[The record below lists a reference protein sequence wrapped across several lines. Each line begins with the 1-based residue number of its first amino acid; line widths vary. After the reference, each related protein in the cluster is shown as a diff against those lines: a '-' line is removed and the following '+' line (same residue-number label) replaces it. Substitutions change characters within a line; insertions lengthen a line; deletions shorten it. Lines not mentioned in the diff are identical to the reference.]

1 LSSPENVPNESIDPD
16 AMSMYP
22 DSILRSTNGSTKSIA
37 PVWHTILLIAG
48 ILLLSFAGAKEFSG
62 EHVGQVHRLQ
72 TYALTLATEIVM
84 LIWVWFGLRL
94 RRIPFRSI
102 FGNVSGARTLGI
114 DAACAAGFWVFSV
127 TLLATINATWFLT
140 DALIH
145 HRSILQ
151 NGKLDPAQEKTV
163 HTLTALAP
171 SNASE
176 IAAWILLCVMAGL
189 TEEIV
194 FRGYLQ
200 RQFTAWGR
208 GAAAVG
214 VVISAIL
221 FGCAHGYQGAHYMVL
236 LSVYGALFSLLA
248 IFRRNIRA
256 GIFAHAWQDIF
267 SGLGLALLHAKHLV

>member
-1 LSSPENVPNESIDPD
+1 LSSPENVPAECLTPD
-16 AMSMYP
+16 ARSLYP
-22 DSILRSTNGSTKSIA
+22 GSAKSIA
-37 PVWHTILLIAG
+37 PVWHTILLIAA
-48 ILLLSFAGAKEFSG
+48 ILLLSFAGAKQFSG
-62 EHVGQVHRLQ
+62 EHAEPVHRLQ

-94 RRIPFRSI
+94 RRIPFRSV
-102 FGNVSGARTLGI
+102 FGNVSGSRTLGI
-114 DAACAAGFWVFSV
+114 DVLSAGAFWICSLS
-127 TLLATINATWFLT
+127 LLAMINAALFIT

-145 HRSILQ
+145 HRPLIQ
-151 NGKLDPAQEKTV
+151 NGKLDPTQEKTI

-171 SNASE
+171 SNMSE
-176 IAAWILLCVMAGL
+176 IAAWILLCVMAGI

-214 VVISAIL
+214 VVFSAVL
-221 FGCAHGYQGAHYMVL
+221 FGCAHGYQGLHYMIL
-236 LSVYGALFSLLA
+236 LSIFGALFSLLA

-256 GIFAHAWQDIF
+256 GIFAHAWQDIVA
-267 SGLGLALLHAKHLV
+267 GLGLALLHSKHII

>member
-1 LSSPENVPNESIDPD
+1 
-16 AMSMYP
+16 MSLYP
-22 DSILRSTNGSTKSIA
+22 GSANLIA
-37 PVWHTILLIAG
+37 PAWHTILLIAV
-48 ILLLSFAGAKEFSG
+48 ILLLSFAGAKQFSG
-62 EHVGQVHRLQ
+62 EHAAPVHRLQ
-72 TYALTLATEIVM
+72 TYALTVATEVVM

-102 FGNVSGARTLGI
+102 FGEISGARTLGI
-114 DAACAAGFWVFSV
+114 DVLSAGVFWISALS
-127 TLLATINATWFLT
+127 LLATVNITWFLA

-145 HRSILQ
+145 HRPLFQ
-151 NGKLDPAQEKTV
+151 NGSLDPEQQKTI

-171 SNASE
+171 SNMSE

-214 VVISAIL
+214 VVFSALL
-221 FGCAHGYQGAHYMVL
+221 FGCAHGYQGVHYMVL
-236 LSVYGALFSLLA
+236 LSIFGALFSVLA

-256 GIFAHAWQDIF
+256 GIFAHAWQDIVA
-267 SGLGLALLHAKHLV
+267 GLGLALLHAKHLV

>member
-1 LSSPENVPNESIDPD
+1 MSIHP
-16 AMSMYP
+16 
-22 DSILRSTNGSTKSIA
+22 GSAKPIA
-37 PVWHTILLIAG
+37 PVWHTLLLVAG
-48 ILLLSFAGAKEFSG
+48 IVLLSIAGAKQFSG
-62 EHVGQVHRLQ
+62 DDAAQVHRLQ
-72 TYALTLATEIVM
+72 TYALTVATQIVM

-102 FGNVSGARTLGI
+102 FGDIAGPRALGI
-114 DAACAAGFWVFSV
+114 DVLSAGAFWICSLS
-127 TLLATINATWFLT
+127 LLATINAAWFVT

-145 HRSILQ
+145 HRSIVQ
-151 NGKLDPAQEKTV
+151 NGKLDPGQEKTI
-163 HTLTALAP
+163 HTLTMLAP
-171 SNASE
+171 TNTSE

-214 VVISAIL
+214 VVSSALL
-221 FGCAHGYQGAHYMVL
+221 FGCAHGYQGVHYMVL
-236 LSVYGALFSLLA
+236 LSIFGAFFSLLA

-256 GIFAHAWQDIF
+256 GIFAHAWQDIVA
-267 SGLGLALLHAKHLV
+267 GLAIAFLHSKHFI